1 MDGNDSD
8 YDPKKEAKKEVT
20 DNLMVN
26 VSLFVFSEC
35 VYCAEWVVV
44 QRFRFQPAELP
55 GSLSSQ
61 DLDDSSLKQNCII
74 YFCHFVAVNASHYLH
89 CVLRDEV
96 L

>member
-35 VYCAEWVVV
+35 VTVKC
-44 QRFRFQPAELP
+44 EL
-55 GSLSSQ
+55 
-61 DLDDSSLKQNCII
+61 
-74 YFCHFVAVNASHYLH
+74 
-89 CVLRDEV
+89 
-96 L
+96 

>member
-35 VYCAEWVVV
+35 VTVKSKFRL
-44 QRFRFQPAELP
+44 QRFRFQPAKFP

-61 DLDDSSLKQNCII
+61 DPDDFSLKQSCTI
-74 YFCHFVAVNASHYLH
+74 YFCHLVAVNMSLITST
-89 CVLRDEV
+89 VS
-96 L
+96 